1 MKAGL
6 DKKLYLWG
14 GGYVMRINPD
24 GSDKAGTDTT
34 DAGDPALTAVA
45 ANADGTMAI
54 SVAHFASRVVVT
66 RPDFTQIGFAGGFYN
81 GDTRY
86 GAPDDVT
93 VGSPSANFY
102 AIDQYRTQIVEV
114 DAKTA
119 KQKNVYPITSSA
131 TQNDTIAIGVCE
143 TASLFVLHEMPANNF
158 SAVSFDNELKWKRQG
173 IGATMGTGGGSSW
186 HVDPNTCTI
195 YVMSPD
201 NLNITIVDGKTGVIS
216 GNVTLQWEMDVKK
229 QRPIVQSECTRCHLR
244 RR

>member
-1 MKAGL
+1 MREYAGPADPALYGLRLHRAGAAMLVSVLLQVVGVVPLSAVGSKTADSDFISTSVLSDTRYVSHENAGFKSVGQGMKAGL

-34 DAGDPALTAVA
+34 DAGDPTLTAVA

-143 TASLFVLHEMPANNF
+143 TASLFVSHEMPANNF
-158 SAVSFDNELKWKRQG
+158 SAVSFDNE
-173 IGATMGTGGGSSW
+173 
-186 HVDPNTCTI
+186 
-195 YVMSPD
+195 
-201 NLNITIVDGKTGVIS
+201 
-216 GNVTLQWEMDVKK
+216 
-229 QRPIVQSECTRCHLR
+229 
-244 RR
+244 